1 MLHRAW
7 ITLSLSSLLLSI
19 LGLAWWKH
27 PKGIFPNLPN
37 TPVPVE
43 VTLQPVKNEVTPGE
57 RVMLEEV
64 IPVQMNVQVDGI
76 NHTGLRIGHYDRQ
89 LEKLVNR
96 DASSFSEVSP
106 AKTFDG
112 LPGILRFSH
121 AMYFEIRTPKF
132 KGTRFVFRP
141 TRLGIFLIT
150 SEWHLRNQKRTISS
164 NPVVIV
170 VKPPVDRRG
179 AVRVKSEWLAEDDE

>member
-1 MLHRAW
+1 MSHRGW

-19 LGLAWWKH
+19 LSLACWKQ

-43 VTLQPVKNEVTPGE
+43 VTLRPVKTEVTPGE
-57 RVMLEEV
+57 KVMLEEV
-64 IPVQMNVQVDGI
+64 IPAQKNVQVDGI
-76 NHTGLRIGHYDRQ
+76 NHTVLRIGHYDRQ

-96 DASSFSEVSP
+96 ESSSFSDVSP
-106 AKTFDG
+106 AKAFDG

-132 KGTRFVFRP
+132 KGTRFVLRP

-150 SEWHLRNQKRTISS
+150 SEWHLRNQTRTISS

-179 AVRVKSEWLAEDDE
+179 AVRVKSEWLAEDDD